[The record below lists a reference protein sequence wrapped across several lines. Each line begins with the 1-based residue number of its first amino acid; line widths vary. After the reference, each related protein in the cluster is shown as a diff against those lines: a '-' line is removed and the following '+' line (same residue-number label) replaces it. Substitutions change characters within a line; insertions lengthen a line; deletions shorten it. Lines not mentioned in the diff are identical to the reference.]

1 MLTLHLIKELRI
13 GIWSNKIMSKQQ
25 NILNQKI
32 KSFGDRKTVT
42 ETSALNCKNELYFS
56 EFKFVIVYHRSNC
69 TLQSNDKERQCK
81 IWKELGFLF
90 IRISFHF
97 LSILI

>member
-1 MLTLHLIKELRI
+1 
-13 GIWSNKIMSKQQ
+13 MSKEQ

-69 TLQSNDKERQCK
+69 TLQSNDK
-81 IWKELGFLF
+81 
-90 IRISFHF
+90 
-97 LSILI
+97 

>member
-1 MLTLHLIKELRI
+1 
-13 GIWSNKIMSKQQ
+13 MSKEQ

-42 ETSALNCKNELYFS
+42 ETSALNWKNELYFS
-56 EFKFVIVYHRSNC
+56 ELKFVIVYHRSNC

>member
-1 MLTLHLIKELRI
+1 MFSWNDILIKCLFRNRI
-13 GIWSNKIMSKQQ
+13 NLKQLNKLICVWES
-25 NILNQKI
+25 
-32 KSFGDRKTVT
+32 RPVT

>member
-13 GIWSNKIMSKQQ
+13 GIWSNKIMSKEK

-42 ETSALNCKNELYFS
+42 KTSALNCKNELYFS
-56 EFKFVIVYHRSNC
+56 
-69 TLQSNDKERQCK
+69 
-81 IWKELGFLF
+81 
-90 IRISFHF
+90 
-97 LSILI
+97 